1 MVHGPEGNVRNGRCM
16 SLNYGQLMQKAMR
29 KMMADVLA
37 QVAENGL
44 PGEHHFYISFETNHP
59 GVDIPNWLRDTYPDE
74 MTIVLQE
81 WFADLAVTSDR
92 FSVTLNFSD
101 QAQTLVIPLEAVRT
115 FVDPSVK
122 FGLKFD
128 GHEAE
133 DDEEFEPDDIE
144 PDAPEDDDD
153 SDATAGTADV
163 VSLDKF
169 RKS

>member
-1 MVHGPEGNVRNGRCM
+1 MSVGM

-29 KMMADVLA
+29 TMMADVLA
-37 QVAENGL
+37 QVAEHGL
-44 PGEHHFYISFETNHP
+44 PGDHHFYISFETTHP
-59 GVDIPNWLRDTYPDE
+59 GVDIPDWLRDTYPDE

-101 QAQTLVIPLEAVRT
+101 QAQKLVIPLEAVRT

-128 GHEAE
+128 AH
-133 DDEEFEPDDIE
+133 
-144 PDAPEDDDD
+144 DADEDDDD
-153 SDATAGTADV
+153 QAAPAEPDQDDPGNSDSGIAETPSADV

-169 RKS
+169 RKH

>member
-1 MVHGPEGNVRNGRCM
+1 MSVGM

-37 QVAENGL
+37 QVAEHGL
-44 PGEHHFYISFETNHP
+44 PGEHHFYISFETEHP
-59 GVDIPNWLRDTYPDE
+59 GVDIPDWLRETYPDE

-101 QAQTLVIPLEAVRT
+101 QAQTLVVPLEAVRT

-128 GHEAE
+128 GHEADGDEDEPFESVGSNPDEE
-133 DDEEFEPDDIE
+133 DDGT
-144 PDAPEDDDD
+144 A
-153 SDATAGTADV
+153 ATAEV

-169 RKS
+169 RKT

>member
-1 MVHGPEGNVRNGRCM
+1 MSVGM

-29 KMMADVLA
+29 SMMADVLA

-44 PGEHHFYISFETNHP
+44 PGDHHFYISFETEHP
-59 GVDIPNWLRDTYPDE
+59 GVDIPDWLRDTYPDE

-128 GHEAE
+128 GHEADDGE
-133 DDEEFEPDDIE
+133 GTEGFDPDAVESDETIDDDE
-144 PDAPEDDDD
+144 A
-153 SDATAGTADV
+153 SSSGSADV
-163 VSLDKF
+163 VSLDTF
-169 RKS
+169 RKQ

>member
-1 MVHGPEGNVRNGRCM
+1 MSVGM

-29 KMMADVLA
+29 TMMADVLA
-37 QVAENGL
+37 QVAEHGL
-44 PGEHHFYISFETNHP
+44 PGEHHFYISFETDHP
-59 GVDIPNWLRDTYPDE
+59 GVDIPDWLRDTYPDE
-74 MTIVLQE
+74 MTIVLQD

-133 DDEEFEPDDIE
+133 DGEDDEGFEPEPVEPDD
-144 PDAPEDDDD
+144 PQDDDD
-153 SDATAGTADV
+153 SGAEAASAEV

-169 RKS
+169 RKT